1 MGPEQRRR
9 RLSHRQRYKGANDET
24 PRWVADAFG
33 TTAAAYLTSTVHA
46 TGADLRTLAD
56 AVRATPDATVLDL
69 GCGAG
74 HASFA
79 VAPHVRDVVAYD
91 LAAPM
96 LATVDAAARERGLAN
111 LRTQQGPAE
120 QLPFETATFDWVV
133 SRMSAHH
140 WHDMRA
146 ALAEVRRVL
155 KPGGRVLMIDIAGND
170 HPLLDTYL
178 QAAEVLRDASHVRD
192 YRADEWLV
200 MFREAGFDAHDAQP
214 LAAADR
220 FRYVGRARIRT
231 PADSVTG
238 IRALW
243 AHAPDEVRGYYAVQ
257 PDGSF
262 EHDAL
267 LIDAH

>member
-1 MGPEQRRR
+1 MKHHEQ
-9 RLSHRQRYKGANDET
+9 
-24 PRWVADAFG
+24 VADAFG
-33 TTAAAYLTSTVHA
+33 TTAAAYLTSAVHA
-46 TGADLRTLAD
+46 TGADLDALAD
-56 AVRATPDATVLDL
+56 TVRATPDATVLDL

-111 LRTQQGPAE
+111 VRTQQGPAE
-120 QLPFETATFDWVV
+120 RLPFDAATFDYVI

-140 WHDMRA
+140 WHDVRA

-178 QAAEVLRDASHVRD
+178 QAAEVLRDASHVRN
-192 YRADEWLV
+192 YRADEWLA
-200 MFREAGFDAHDAQP
+200 MFRDAGFDAHVQRRWRLQIDF
-214 LAAADR
+214 DTW
-220 FRYVGRARIRT
+220 VARIRT
-231 PADSVTG
+231 PADSVAG

-243 AHAPDEVRGYYAVQ
+243 AHAPDEVRSYYAVQ

>member
-1 MGPEQRRR
+1 
-9 RLSHRQRYKGANDET
+9 
-24 PRWVADAFG
+24 
-33 TTAAAYLTSTVHA
+33 
-46 TGADLRTLAD
+46 
-56 AVRATPDATVLDL
+56 
-69 GCGAG
+69 
-74 HASFA
+74 

-111 LRTQQGPAE
+111 VRTQQGPAE
-120 QLPFETATFDWVV
+120 RLPFEAGSFDWVI

-140 WHDMRA
+140 WHDVPA
-146 ALAEVRRVL
+146 ALADMRRVL
-155 KPGGRVLMIDIAGND
+155 KPGGRVLMIDIAGSD

-192 YRADEWLV
+192 YRADEWLA
-200 MFREAGFDAHDAQP
+200 MFRGAGFDAQVQRRWRLPIDFDTWVQ
-214 LAAADR
+214 
-220 FRYVGRARIRT
+220 RIRT
-231 PADSVTG
+231 PADSVAG

-243 AHAPDEVRGYYAVQ
+243 AHAPDEVRGYAVQ

-267 LIDAH
+267 LIEAC